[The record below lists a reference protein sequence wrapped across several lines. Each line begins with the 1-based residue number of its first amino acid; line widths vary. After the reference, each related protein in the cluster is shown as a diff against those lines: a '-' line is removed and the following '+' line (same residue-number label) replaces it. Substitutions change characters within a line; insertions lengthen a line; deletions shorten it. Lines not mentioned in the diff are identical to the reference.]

1 MIVDASPVGLG
12 VVLAQ
17 ANPADQHDR
26 RIVCFASRL
35 LTDTERRYS
44 QCEKEALAAVWGC
57 ERLWLYL
64 FGKPFTLVTDNRAIQ
79 LIFGN
84 SAARPPARIE
94 RWALRLTQFEYT
106 IVHQP
111 GKSNIAD
118 YFSRHPDSTVDIEAL
133 AAQQQSEWYINAI
146 TSHALPSSV
155 SRAEVAQA
163 TKADTELQQVAS
175 WLTRRDR
182 HHFPQ
187 HLHQYKHVVDE
198 LSQAPDGILLRGSR
212 IVVPSSLRERVLEL
226 AHKSHQGIAQT
237 KSLIRS
243 RLWYPG
249 IDAQVERKVRECVFC
264 QTYLSTR
271 SYEPLRPTPMPGG
284 PWQMVSGDFCGP
296 LADKSYYLVT
306 TCLYSRWFDARI
318 VRSTDAEHTIAAL
331 EDLFD
336 VVGVP
341 LTYMSDNGPPF
352 FSHAFSEFAA
362 RCGFEH
368 RKISPLWP
376 RANGAVESIM
386 KKLRRVEAIAE
397 QSGLSR
403 QHVLRDLLRVYRD
416 TPHTS
421 TKVSP
426 ADLMFGFGR
435 SSGLPRVEPSPREL
449 SRMHATARANDE
461 QLKQRMTEQ
470 YNKRMRVH
478 VSNFAVGCRVLL
490 FSERSRK
497 SDTNWDP
504 QPYVITSI
512 NGVMVTAA
520 RHDHVVT
527 RNSSFFKLLVEKTH
541 TQATPTVSE
550 TTQTSATSVANE
562 STLADTP
569 PSASLA
575 FARDQPSARHVTFA
589 PQVAKRRV
597 GRPTAAEAAAF
608 KRTSEAALRASRAAN
623 AVRSS
628 LRFQAQLQA

>member
-1 MIVDASPVGLG
+1 M
-12 VVLAQ
+12 
-17 ANPADQHDR
+17 
-26 RIVCFASRL
+26 
-35 LTDTERRYS
+35 
-44 QCEKEALAAVWGC
+44 
-57 ERLWLYL
+57 
-64 FGKPFTLVTDNRAIQ
+64 
-79 LIFGN
+79 
-84 SAARPPARIE
+84 
-94 RWALRLTQFEYT
+94 
-106 IVHQP
+106 
-111 GKSNIAD
+111 
-118 YFSRHPDSTVDIEAL
+118 
-133 AAQQQSEWYINAI
+133 
-146 TSHALPSSV
+146 
-155 SRAEVAQA
+155 AQA
-163 TKADTELQQVAS
+163 TKADTELQEVAS

-187 HLHQYKHVVDE
+187 HLHQFKQVVDE
-198 LSQAPDGILLRGSR
+198 LSQATDGILLRGSR

-249 IDAQVERKVRECVFC
+249 IDAEVERKVRECAFC
-264 QTYLSTR
+264 QTYSSTR
-271 SYEPLRPTPMPGG
+271 SYEPLRPTPMPSG
-284 PWQMVSGDFCGP
+284 PWQQVSGDFCGP

-341 LTYMSDNGPPF
+341 NSYMSDNGPPF
-352 FSHAFSEFAA
+352 FSHAFAEFAA
-362 RCGFEH
+362 RQGFEH

-376 RANGAVESIM
+376 RANGAVESLM

-403 QHVLRDLLRVYRD
+403 KHVLRDLLRVYRD

-435 SSGLPRVEPSPREL
+435 SSGLPRIEPSPTDISNL
-449 SRMHATARANDE
+449 HASARANDE
-461 QLKQRMTEQ
+461 ELKKRMTEQ

-478 VSNFAVGCRVLL
+478 ANKLDVGCRVLL

-504 QPYVITSI
+504 QPYVVTSI

-520 RHDHVVT
+520 KHDHVVT
-527 RNSSFFKLLVEKTH
+527 RNSSFFKLFVEASPT
-541 TQATPTVSE
+541 TTPTVSKTAE
-550 TTQTSATSVANE
+550 QPPRVAND
-562 STLADTP
+562 SMLVATL
-569 PSASLA
+569 PSAALTGA
-575 FARDQPSARHVTFA
+575 NGQLSAKHVTFA
-589 PQVAKRRV
+589 PHTAKRRV
-597 GRPTAAEAAAF
+597 GRPTTAEAAAF
-608 KRTSEAALRASRAAN
+608 KRSSDDAQRASRDATSA
-623 AVRSS
+623 RSS
-628 LRFQAQLQA
+628 SRLQAKLQA

>member
-1 MIVDASPVGLG
+1 
-12 VVLAQ
+12 
-17 ANPADQHDR
+17 
-26 RIVCFASRL
+26 
-35 LTDTERRYS
+35 
-44 QCEKEALAAVWGC
+44 
-57 ERLWLYL
+57 
-64 FGKPFTLVTDNRAIQ
+64 
-79 LIFGN
+79 
-84 SAARPPARIE
+84 
-94 RWALRLTQFEYT
+94 
-106 IVHQP
+106 
-111 GKSNIAD
+111 
-118 YFSRHPDSTVDIEAL
+118 
-133 AAQQQSEWYINAI
+133 
-146 TSHALPSSV
+146 
-155 SRAEVAQA
+155 
-163 TKADTELQQVAS
+163 
-175 WLTRRDR
+175 
-182 HHFPQ
+182 
-187 HLHQYKHVVDE
+187 
-198 LSQAPDGILLRGSR
+198 
-212 IVVPSSLRERVLEL
+212 
-226 AHKSHQGIAQT
+226 
-237 KSLIRS
+237 
-243 RLWYPG
+243 
-249 IDAQVERKVRECVFC
+249 
-264 QTYLSTR
+264 
-271 SYEPLRPTPMPGG
+271 
-284 PWQMVSGDFCGP
+284 
-296 LADKSYYLVT
+296 
-306 TCLYSRWFDARI
+306 
-318 VRSTDAEHTIAAL
+318 
-331 EDLFD
+331 
-336 VVGVP
+336 
-341 LTYMSDNGPPF
+341 MSDNGPPF

-397 QSGLSR
+397 QSGFSR

-470 YNKRMRVH
+470 YNKRMRAH
-478 VSNFAVGCRVLL
+478 VSNFVVGSRVLL

-504 QPYVITSI
+504 QPYVVTSI

-575 FARDQPSARHVTFA
+575 FASAQPSARHVTFA